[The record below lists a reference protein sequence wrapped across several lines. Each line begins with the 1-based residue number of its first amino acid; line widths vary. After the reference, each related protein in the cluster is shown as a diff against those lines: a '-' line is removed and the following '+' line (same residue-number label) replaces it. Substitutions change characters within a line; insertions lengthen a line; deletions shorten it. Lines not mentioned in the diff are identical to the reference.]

1 MPFDA
6 IQAVDLAFDA
16 PINEID
22 LSKMRVFLSDVLSD
36 RDRSGNK
43 TVTIPFGKSDC
54 TVFRKVMSTLPRPH
68 PHLPENCSQAQREPR
83 GGQA

>member
-22 LSKMRVFLSDVLSD
+22 LSKGLD
-36 RDRSGNK
+36 GNSHPPVVA
-43 TVTIPFGKSDC
+43 T
-54 TVFRKVMSTLPRPH
+54 PH
-68 PHLPENCSQAQREPR
+68 A
-83 GGQA
+83 